1 MIAAIGPADYNAEET
16 VSTLRYASRAKA
28 IENKPRINEDPK
40 DAMIREFHDEISRLR
55 AELEK
60 FGGGSLNQNP
70 ANMEGA
76 EVGPDGEIIVEQ
88 VEYVD
93 NTEKMKAM
101 EAALEKEKKQIK
113 KKFEKEKAK
122 LLQNTEM
129 NDNEK

>member
-40 DAMIREFHDEISRLR
+40 DAMIREFHDEITRLR
-55 AELEK
+55 EELEK
-60 FGGGSLNQNP
+60 FGGAGLMQNP
-70 ANMEGA
+70 ANIEGA
-76 EVGPDGEIIVEQ
+76 EIGPDGEIIVEQ

-101 EAALEKEKKQIK
+101 EAALEKEKKHIK

-122 LLQNTEM
+122 IQQQT
-129 NDNEK
+129 